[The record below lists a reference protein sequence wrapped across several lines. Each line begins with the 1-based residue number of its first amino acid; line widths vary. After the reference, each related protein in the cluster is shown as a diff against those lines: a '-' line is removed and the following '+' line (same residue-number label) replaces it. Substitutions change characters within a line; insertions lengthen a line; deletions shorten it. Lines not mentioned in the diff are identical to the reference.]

1 MKKVKRLLGL
11 VISLVMLASTI
22 PANAAETS
30 TKVFFDDFESEESM
44 SQYELIW
51 TDNYTGPQVYL
62 NGGVLKINQRR
73 GAKKTFDTPY
83 TGMVAVEYDA
93 GMNSKVN
100 NVMDIG
106 MTAVEDDKKCVFRL
120 VLGSYL
126 YVRGE
131 GDNGTQWSTLNYETP
146 DVITKNLSD
155 TLNHVKVVFDFGK
168 QEIYV
173 TVDNGESTKTQMV
186 GKFPVKMKA
195 VTYIKMMDD
204 KDKIGGWENHTY
216 FDNVEVWQR
225 DIPTLPEYTYL
236 KNDFTNLS
244 GDYFGG
250 DLYSTVK
257 YAVDSNQGSRYP
269 TDASATD
276 PIATS
281 LIKFENGAMEVGNGY
296 TDPTTQETSN
306 YCAVIE
312 LPEQINNEMVELS
325 FKARMKDPTAQG
337 KFGKVALFAKGVA
350 YGISMHWEG
359 GKPDEV
365 RFNHQ
370 YGQEN
375 KNGFKLALPEGLH
388 EYKFLIDNVN
398 DHYSLFVDGEYKGYY
413 NVNGDYKLYCT
424 SAESQTHLRL
434 VLSNVIIDD
443 VVVKDAPLLT
453 QYYYTGY
460 REYVEGEI
468 KDWLDVYT
476 QTGENQYGHNSVH
489 KMTDFF
495 YSKYYGTVVKI
506 ANPTNL
512 DKTAVVFNALYDPTG
527 KLVSVVMSDQKKLN
541 TVEANGTS
549 ITEFSVTHDLRMPG
563 NLTNYTSKTIVME
576 SLDTLKP
583 LYDAIVLD

>member
-11 VISLVMLASTI
+11 VISLVMLASTM

-30 TKVFFDDFESEESM
+30 TRVFFDDFESEASM
-44 SQYELIW
+44 SEYVIDESNSPYAVW
-51 TDNYTGPQVYL
+51 L
-62 NGGVLKINQRR
+62 NDGKLKINQRR
-73 GAKKTFDTPY
+73 GAKKIFDTPY

-93 GMNSKVN
+93 GMNELVN

-106 MTAVEDDKKCVFRL
+106 LTAADGKACVFRL
-120 VLGSYL
+120 ILKDYL

-131 GDNGTQWSTLNYETP
+131 DGTQWSTLSWAAP

-155 TLNHVKVVFDFGK
+155 TQNHVKVVFDFGK

-173 TVDNGESTKTQMV
+173 TVSNDNSTKTQKV
-186 GKFPVKMKA
+186 GKFPVEMKA
-195 VTYIKMMDD
+195 VTYIKMLDN
-204 KDKIGGWENHTY
+204 KDTNGGWENHTY

-269 TDASATD
+269 TDAAATD

-296 TDPTTQETSN
+296 TDPSTQATSN

-359 GKPDEV
+359 GKPNEV

-413 NVNGDYKLYCT
+413 NVNGDYKLHCT
-424 SAESQTHLRL
+424 SADSQTHLRL

>member
-11 VISLVMLASTI
+11 ITSLVMLASTI

-30 TKVFFDDFESEESM
+30 TRVFFDDFESEASM
-44 SQYELIW
+44 SEYVIDESNSPYAVW
-51 TDNYTGPQVYL
+51 L
-62 NGGVLKINQRR
+62 NDGKLKINQRR

-93 GMNSKVN
+93 GMNELVN

-106 MTAVEDDKKCVFRL
+106 LTAADGKACVFRL
-120 VLGSYL
+120 ILKDYL

-131 GDNGTQWSTLNYETP
+131 DGTQWSTLSWAAP

-155 TLNHVKVVFDFGK
+155 TLNHVKVAFDFGK

-173 TVDNGESTKTQMV
+173 TVSNENGTKTEMV

-195 VTYIKMMDD
+195 VTYINMMDN
-204 KDKIGGWENHTY
+204 KDTNGGWQNHTY

-269 TDASATD
+269 TDAAATD

-296 TDPTTQETSN
+296 TDPSTQATSN

-359 GKPDEV
+359 GKPNEV

>member
-30 TKVFFDDFESEESM
+30 TRVFFDDFSSEESM

-62 NGGVLKINQRR
+62 NGGVLKINQNR

-93 GMNSKVN
+93 GMNSEVK
-100 NVMDIG
+100 NVIEIG
-106 MTAVEDDKKCVFRL
+106 LTAVEDDKACVFRL
-120 VLGSYL
+120 GLNDYL
-126 YVRGE
+126 SVRGE
-131 GDNGTQWSTLNYETP
+131 DGTQWSTLSWANP

-173 TVDNGESTKTQMV
+173 TVDNGESTKTEMV
-186 GKFPVKMKA
+186 GKFPVEIKE
-195 VTYIKMMDD
+195 VTYLKMS
-204 KDKIGGWENHTY
+204 GTGSSGWANHTY

-281 LIKFENGAMEVGNGY
+281 LIKFENGVMEVGNGY

-312 LPEQINNEMVELS
+312 MPEQINNELVELS

-370 YGQEN
+370 YGQANE
-375 KNGFKLALPEGLH
+375 NGFKLAIPEGLH

-398 DHYSLFVDGEYKGYY
+398 DHYSIFVDGEYKGYY
-413 NVNGDYKLYCT
+413 NFNGNYNLYCT
-424 SAESQTHLRL
+424 SADSQKHLRL

-443 VVVKDAPLLT
+443 VVVKDEPLLT

-460 REYVEGEI
+460 REYVEGEDEI
-468 KDWLDVYT
+468 EDWLPVYT
-476 QTGENQYGHNSVH
+476 QTGENQNGHYLIHN
-489 KMTDFF
+489 MTDFF

-527 KLVSVVMSDQKKLN
+527 KLVSVAMSDQKKLN

-549 ITEFSVTHDLRMPG
+549 ITEFSVTHDLRMPA

-576 SLDTLKP
+576 STDNLKP
-583 LYDAIVLD
+583 LYNAIVLD

>member
-11 VISLVMLASTI
+11 VISLVMLASTM

-30 TKVFFDDFESEESM
+30 TRVFFDDFESEEKM
-44 SQYELIW
+44 SEYELIDI
-51 TDNYTGPQVYL
+51 DNYEGPQVYL

-73 GAKKTFDTPY
+73 GVKKIFDTPY

-93 GMNSKVN
+93 GMNSEVN

-106 MTAVEDDKKCVFRL
+106 LTAADGKACVFRL
-120 VLGSYL
+120 ILKDYL

-131 GDNGTQWSTLNYETP
+131 DGTQWSTLSWAAP

-155 TLNHVKVVFDFGK
+155 TLNHVKVAFDFGK

-173 TVDNGESTKTQMV
+173 TVSNENGTKTEMV

-195 VTYIKMMDD
+195 VTYIKMLDN
-204 KDKIGGWENHTY
+204 KDTIGGWENHTY

-312 LPEQINNEMVELS
+312 MPEQINNEMVELS

-337 KFGKVALFAKGVA
+337 KYGKIALFAQGVA
-350 YGISMHWEG
+350 YGIGIHWEG

-398 DHYSLFVDGEYKGYY
+398 DHYSIFVDGEYKGYY
-413 NVNGDYKLYCT
+413 NFNGNYNLYCKT
-424 SAESQTHLRL
+424 ADSQKHLRL

-443 VVVKDAPLLT
+443 VVVKDEPLLT

-460 REYVEGEI
+460 RADGTGEI
-468 KDWLDVYT
+468 KDWLPVYT
-476 QTGENQYGHNSVH
+476 QTGENKYGHYLIHN
-489 KMTDFF
+489 MTDFF

-527 KLVSVVMSDQKKLN
+527 KLVSVAMSDQKKLN

-549 ITEFSVTHDLRMPG
+549 ITEFSVTHDLRMPAK
-563 NLTNYTSKTIVME
+563 LTNYT
-576 SLDTLKP
+576 
-583 LYDAIVLD
+583 